1 MSLHDA
7 RTERSTVC
15 FTIEETLRFCP
26 ESNTLYNIS
35 TQERVNILSTA
46 SGCFRLLI
54 EEQGSILTKEQLI
67 EQVWGK
73 RGIVISHNT
82 FYQTMLNLRRGLEN
96 AGMQNDIISTHYG
109 KGVSISQEIK
119 ILCSLYESAEVLQE
133 VIEGE
138 KNTLTAVAI
147 TDVLDEPE
155 GSPSS
160 LPEFLNRFRTK
171 GFFLGLSVFFTT
183 LILYA
188 AINHFLMNDDFFSSY
203 RKAHVQIDDCKI
215 YINPDHL
222 VDFSLEDILKKGR
235 VNCENNERVFI
246 SLVEPVRRLSVIYC
260 NNHLSEEEECVSDFY
275 LD

>member
-1 MSLHDA
+1 MALHDA
-7 RTERSTVC
+7 RTERSAVC
-15 FTIEETLRFCP
+15 FTIEGTLRFCP
-26 ESNTLYNIS
+26 ENNTLYNIN
-35 TQERVNILSTA
+35 TQEEVNILSTA

-54 EEQGSILTKEQLI
+54 EEQGNILTKEQLI
-67 EQVWGK
+67 EEVWGK

-109 KGVSISQEIK
+109 KGVSISKKIK
-119 ILCSLYESAEVLQE
+119 ILTSNYESAEVLQE
-133 VIEGE
+133 VIEDE

-147 TDVLDEPE
+147 TNVINKPE

-160 LPEFLNRFRTK
+160 LPEFLNRLKTK
-171 GFFLGLSVFFTT
+171 GFLLGLAVFFST
-183 LILYA
+183 LIVYA
-188 AINHFLMNDDFFSSY
+188 AINQFLMNDGFFSSY
-203 RKAHVQIDDCKI
+203 RKAHVQINNCKI
-215 YINPDHL
+215 YIHPNKAPDT
-222 VDFSLEDILKKGR
+222 SLEDILEKRR

-246 SLVEPVRRLSVIYC
+246 SLVEPVSRLSVIYC

>member
-26 ESNTLYNIS
+26 EKNTLYNIS

-109 KGVSISQEIK
+109 KGVSISKEIK
-119 ILCSLYESAEVLQE
+119 IISSSYESVEVLQE
-133 VIEGE
+133 VREEE
-138 KNTLTAVAI
+138 KNTLNAMEI
-147 TDVLDEPE
+147 TDVKNEPE
-155 GSPSS
+155 EPPFS
-160 LPEFLNRFRTK
+160 LHVILNKIKTK
-171 GFFLGLSVFFTT
+171 GFFFGLSVFFTS
-183 LILYA
+183 IIGYA
-188 AINHFLMNDDFFSSY
+188 AINQFLMKDDFFSAY
-203 RKAHVQIDDCKI
+203 RETNVNMDGCKI
-215 YINPDHL
+215 YINPDHIGD
-222 VDFSLEDILKKGR
+222 VSLESILKKGQ
-235 VNCENNERVFI
+235 VNCENNERIFI
-246 SLVEPVRRLSVIYC
+246 SLIEPVRRLSVIHC

>member
-7 RTERSTVC
+7 RTERSAVC

-26 ESNTLYNIS
+26 EKNTLYNIS
-35 TQERVNILSTA
+35 TQEGVSILSTA

-67 EQVWGK
+67 EQVWGT

-96 AGMQNDIISTHYG
+96 AGMHNDIISTHYG
-109 KGVSISQEIK
+109 KGVSISKKIK
-119 ILCSLYESAEVLQE
+119 ILNSSYESAEVLQE
-133 VIEGE
+133 LIEEE
-138 KNTLTAVAI
+138 KNTLTGVAI
-147 TDVLDEPE
+147 TDVIDEPE

-160 LPEFLNRFRTK
+160 LPQFLNKLRTK

-183 LILYA
+183 LIVYA
-188 AINHFLMNDDFFSSY
+188 AINRFLMNDDFFSSY
-203 RKAHVQIDDCKI
+203 RETNFNMGDCKV
-215 YINPDHL
+215 YITLDHIGE
-222 VDFSLEDILKKGR
+222 VSLEDILNKGR

-260 NNHLSEEEECVSDFY
+260 NNQLAEGEECVSNFY

>member
-7 RTERSTVC
+7 RTERSAVC

-26 ESNTLYNIS
+26 EKNTLYNIS
-35 TQERVNILSTA
+35 TQEGVSILSTA

-54 EEQGSILTKEQLI
+54 EEQGNILTKEQLI
-67 EQVWGK
+67 EQVWGT

-109 KGVSISQEIK
+109 KGVSISKNIK
-119 ILCSLYESAEVLQE
+119 ILSSSYESAELLQE
-133 VIEGE
+133 VIEDQ
-138 KNTLTAVAI
+138 KNTLTGVII
-147 TDVLDEPE
+147 TDAIDEPE

-160 LPEFLNRFRTK
+160 LPQFLNRFRTK
-171 GFFLGLSVFFTT
+171 VFFLGLSVFFTT
-183 LILYA
+183 LIVYA
-188 AINHFLMNDDFFSSY
+188 AINRFLMNDDFFSSY
-203 RKAHVQIDDCKI
+203 RETNFNMGGCNV
-215 YINPDHL
+215 YITPDHIGE
-222 VDFSLEDILKKGR
+222 VSLEDILKKGR

-260 NNHLSEEEECVSDFY
+260 NNQVSEEEECVSDFY

>member
-7 RTERSTVC
+7 RTERSAVC

-26 ESNTLYNIS
+26 ENNTLYNIS
-35 TQERVNILSTA
+35 NQEIVNILSTA
-46 SGCFRLLI
+46 SNCFRLLI
-54 EEQGSILTKEQLI
+54 EEQGSILSKEQLI

-109 KGVSISQEIK
+109 KGVSISKEIK
-119 ILCSLYESAEVLQE
+119 IVRSSYEIVEVLQGGRE
-133 VIEGE
+133 EE

-147 TDVLDEPE
+147 TDVINEPE
-155 GSPSS
+155 GRPSS
-160 LPEFLNRFRTK
+160 HPEFLNRLKTK
-171 GFFLGLSVFFTT
+171 CFFLGFSVFLIT
-183 LILYA
+183 LIVYA
-188 AINHFLMNDDFFSSY
+188 AINHFFMNDNFFSSY
-203 RKAHVQIDDCKI
+203 RKANVQIDDCKI

-222 VDFSLEDILKKGR
+222 GDFSLENTLKKWR
-235 VNCENNERVFI
+235 VYCKNNERVFI
-246 SLVEPVRRLSVIYC
+246 SLVEPVRRLSVIHC
-260 NNHLSEEEECVSDFY
+260 NNHLTEEEECVSDFY

>member
-7 RTERSTVC
+7 RKERSAVC
-15 FTIEETLRFCP
+15 FTIEETLHFFP
-26 ESNTLYNIS
+26 ENNTLYNIN
-35 TQERVNILSTA
+35 TQEEVNILSTA

-54 EEQGSILTKEQLI
+54 EEQGDILTKEQLI

-109 KGVSISQEIK
+109 RGVSISKKIK
-119 ILCSLYESAEVLQE
+119 ILSSSYESAEVLQE
-133 VIEGE
+133 VKQDE
-138 KNTLTAVAI
+138 KNTFTAVAI
-147 TDVLDEPE
+147 TNVINKPE

-160 LPEFLNRFRTK
+160 LPEFLNRLKTK
-171 GFFLGLSVFFTT
+171 GFLSGLAVFLTSFIV
-183 LILYA
+183 YA
-188 AINHFLMNDDFFSSY
+188 AINQFLKNDDFFSSC
-203 RKAHVQIDDCKI
+203 RKANVQIDNCKI
-215 YINPDHL
+215 YINPNH
-222 VDFSLEDILKKGR
+222 VGDFSLEDILKKGR
-235 VNCENNERVFI
+235 INCENNERVFI
-246 SLVEPVRRLSVIYC
+246 SLVEPVRRLSVIKC